1 MVKHQCPLNS
11 VKWKL
16 KNYKNVNMRLGNK
29 GQVLNLSLWSR
40 SRRIVEFKVNLVCV
54 VLNSRT
60 ARATWRNPDS
70 IIKNNKEKEEE
81 KEEEKAMI
89 EF

>member
-1 MVKHQCPLNS
+1 
-11 VKWKL
+11 
-16 KNYKNVNMRLGNK
+16 MRLGNK

-89 EF
+89 EFLKFFNFCFFSFLRQGFSA